1 MNGERNVL
9 DRVQTGSSRAV
20 RDQHDLVR
28 LSKRSVRPVG
38 GLLVRQIDDQLV
50 FTFDRVQPIEDGR
63 VLQLQ
68 IWKALFEVCVAEK
81 NTPSRARKGT
91 ATAIKEGG
99 GTAAVPS
106 SDDGDRA
113 RRCDAA
119 AARD

>member
-1 MNGERNVL
+1 MNGERDVL
-9 DRVQTGSSRAV
+9 DRVQAGSSRAI

-50 FTFDRVQPIEDGR
+50 FTFDRIQPIQDGR

-68 IWKALFEVCVAEK
+68 IWKALFEVRVAEEK
-81 NTPSRARKGT
+81 TSSRARKGT
-91 ATAIKEGG
+91 AQAIKERGRN
-99 GTAAVPS
+99 AAVPGC
-106 SDDGDRA
+106 DDGDRA

-119 AARD
+119 